1 MEGEAEPPEETPAA
15 SSEREKVLSQSSFVD
30 MNQNFNAKKKKNA
43 DPGPQRTSFQLTW
56 EEQYENAWKQLQD
69 VRNNVERLRKEHIRL
84 TDEASNIR
92 LETHEYMN
100 YMEKKTSKRQNMI
113 VSLNDQNQKEI
124 EKIKE
129 EERQLTEEFERQ
141 KDELREKI
149 LVKENQLAATQL
161 ELNNLEEYREL
172 QQKQSERIAELQGQV
187 AKMQI
192 EHSETIQQLKAQFLE
207 EKKAFE
213 EESEATISA
222 LAKQAKKEASDCL
235 NKHTENIKK
244 ENREM
249 RQELMDLIER
259 TRALHLHK
267 IKLEKQKKE
276 LTREL
281 QYNEDVKIIRHGR
294 RGRGRGRAASES
306 SEEEG
311 ENHAP
316 SKMTPRDY
324 DNNNVSNSAETKVT
338 NAALAA
344 RLHIT
349 NKGLA

>member
-1 MEGEAEPPEETPAA
+1 MESPEEATTATT
-15 SSEREKVLSQSSFVD
+15 SEREKVLSALASL
-30 MNQNFNAKKKKNA
+30 NENARRKKKA
-43 DPGPQRTSFQLTW
+43 AEGPPQRTSNQLTW

-92 LETHEYMN
+92 VETHEYMN

-149 LVKENQLAATQL
+149 LIKENQLAATQL

-192 EHSETIQQLKAQFLE
+192 EHSETIQQLKAQFLD

-267 IKLEKQKKE
+267 IKLEKQRKE

-281 QYNEDVKIIRHGR
+281 QYNEDVKVIR
-294 RGRGRGRAASES
+294 RG
-306 SEEEG
+306 
-311 ENHAP
+311 
-316 SKMTPRDY
+316 
-324 DNNNVSNSAETKVT
+324 
-338 NAALAA
+338 
-344 RLHIT
+344 
-349 NKGLA
+349 KGDRTRI